1 VPVLLTREEEFSTWL
16 EGPPGEAMALA
27 REFPP
32 GQMRIVREGAE
43 KKDEIALAA

>member
-1 VPVLLTREEEFSTWL
+1 
-16 EGPPGEAMALA
+16 MALA

-43 KKDEIALAA
+43 KKDEVALAD